1 MNIAVI
7 GTGYVGVSTS
17 VSFAKW
23 GHDVVGVDVDEHKI
37 KLLEA
42 GIPPFYEEG
51 LEDELQMLRKNGKL
65 SFTTSLEEA
74 VAGSEILYV
83 TVGTPSDADGGADL
97 SYVRAVTRQ
106 IGTVMN
112 AYRLVVVKSTVP
124 VGTTDEVR
132 RIIRAE
138 LEKRGVNFSFD
149 VASNP
154 EFLREGRALEDAL
167 SPERIVI
174 GCESPKAIRM
184 LRQIYEGVSSPV
196 LCTTIRNAE
205 MIKYASNAFLATKIS
220 FINELARLCERT
232 GADIADV
239 ARGMGMDSRI
249 GSKFLDAGI
258 GYGGSCFPKDVKALI
273 RLGGEHGISMQ
284 LLQKVQE
291 VNQTQVTWFMGKVKN
306 RLHDLAGKRIAI
318 LGLTF
323 KPNTDDIR
331 EAPALR
337 VIPLLLERQA
347 LISAYDPKGT
357 IHTKPIFPDID
368 YADSPYEAVRGADA
382 ILLLTEWPEIL
393 EMDWRQAKQLASG
406 PCLFDARNALDPQQM
421 RALGFQYMG
430 IGRHA
435 SFDGR

>member
-7 GTGYVGVSTS
+7 GTGCVGVSTS

-42 GIPPFYEEG
+42 GTPPFYEEG

-83 TVGTPSDADGGADL
+83 TVGTPSDADGVADL

-138 LEKRGVNFSFD
+138 LENRGVNFSFD

-220 FINELARLCERT
+220 FVNELARLCERT

-249 GSKFLDAGI
+249 GFKFLNAGI

-347 LISAYDPKGT
+347 VISAYDPKGT
-357 IHTKPIFPDID
+357 IHTKPIFTDID

-393 EMDWRQAKQLASG
+393 EMDWRQVKQLASG
-406 PCLFDARNALDPQQM
+406 PFLFDARNALDPQQM
-421 RALGFQYMG
+421 HALGFQYMG

-435 SFDGR
+435 AFDGR

>member
-1 MNIAVI
+1 MNITVI
-7 GTGYVGVSTS
+7 GTGYVGVSTA

-23 GHDVVGVDVDEHKI
+23 GHDVVGFDVDERKI
-37 KLLEA
+37 NMLEA
-42 GIPPFYEEG
+42 GKLPFYEEG
-51 LEDELQMLRKNGKL
+51 LEDELQMLRNNGKL
-65 SFTTSLEEA
+65 SFTTSFEEA
-74 VAGSEILYV
+74 VEGSEVLYV
-83 TVGTPSDADGGADL
+83 TVGTPSHADGGADL
-97 SYVRAVTRQ
+97 SYVKAVARQ
-106 IGTVMN
+106 IGAAIN

-132 RIIRAE
+132 PIICAE
-138 LEKRGVNFSFD
+138 LEKRGVNIPFD

-167 SPERIVI
+167 LPERIVI
-174 GCESPKAIRM
+174 GCESRKAIRM
-184 LRQIYEGVSSPV
+184 MCQIYAGVSSPV

-220 FINELARLCERT
+220 FINELARLCEGT
-232 GADIADV
+232 GVDIVDV

-249 GSKFLDAGI
+249 GPKFLHAGI
-258 GYGGSCFPKDVKALI
+258 GYGGSCFPKDVKAFI
-273 RLGGEHGISMQ
+273 RLGSEHGISMQ
-284 LLQKVQE
+284 LLQTVQE

-306 RLHDLAGKRIAI
+306 RLNDLVGKRIAI

-347 LISAYDPKGT
+347 LITAYDPKGT
-357 IHTKPIFPDID
+357 VHTKPMFPDIH

-393 EMDWRQAKQLASG
+393 AMDWRQAKQLMSG
-406 PCLFDARNALDPQQM
+406 PFLFDARNALDPQQM
-421 RALGFQYMG
+421 SALGFQYMG
-430 IGRHA
+430 IGRYA
-435 SFDGR
+435 ACEGR